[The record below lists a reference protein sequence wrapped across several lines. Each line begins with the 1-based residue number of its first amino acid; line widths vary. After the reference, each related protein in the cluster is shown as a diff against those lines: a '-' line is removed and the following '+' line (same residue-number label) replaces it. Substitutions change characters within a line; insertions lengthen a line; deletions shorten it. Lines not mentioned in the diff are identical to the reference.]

1 MLENLAHDDKRLY
14 EAEYFPLNVRMDNDN
29 KIDKYSKLLMDIG
42 SKKDKKSF
50 IELFEYFAPRIKSY
64 LIGTGCTAEQAE
76 EITQETMFNVWNKA
90 GSFDSSKALASTWIY
105 TIARNKKV
113 DALRKRNKSDFDMKD
128 PHFIPEGDDIDT
140 KIEKAESTAAI
151 SRAISGLPQEQSDI
165 IYKNFFEDKSHGD
178 IAKELDIPLGT
189 VKSRIRLAM
198 RKLRG
203 EMRKS
208 NLQI

>member
-1 MLENLAHDDKRLY
+1 MLESVVYSNKRLY
-14 EAEYFPLNVRMDNDN
+14 EAEYFPLNVRMNDN
-29 KIDKYSKLLMDIG
+29 SKVDKYSKLLVDIG

-50 IELFEYFAPRIKSY
+50 IELFEYFAPRVKSY

-90 GSFDSSKALASTWIY
+90 CSFDSNKALASTWIY
-105 TIARNKKV
+105 TIARNKKI
-113 DALRKRNKSDFDMKD
+113 DALRKRKKSDPDMQD
-128 PHFIPEGDDIDT
+128 PRFVPEGDDIDE
-140 KIEKAESTAAI
+140 KIEKAESTAVISEAI
-151 SRAISGLPQEQSDI
+151 NGLPQEQSDI

-198 RKLRG
+198 RKLR
-203 EMRKS
+203 EEIRKS